1 MTKYNLCVTY
11 NDKLCRI
18 TTCKT
23 PQGADL
29 MLQILQRV
37 YPKYDFEVSKK
48 SVSTDLSD
56 RDSELQQDLR
66 HVLLN
71 PYEYRGNESRLLV
84 IDGGLS

>member
-1 MTKYNLCVTY
+1 MTKYNLCVTH

-37 YPKYDFEVSKK
+37 YPKYDFEMSEKTVR
-48 SVSTDLSD
+48 TDLAD
-56 RDSELQQDLR
+56 MDSELQQDLR

-71 PYEYRGNESRLLV
+71 TYEYRGTESRFVV
-84 IDGGLS
+84 IDGGV

>member
-29 MLQILQRV
+29 MQNILQRV
-37 YPKYDFEVSKK
+37 YPDYNFEVSEKA
-48 SVSTDLSD
+48 VSIDLTD
-56 RDSELQQDLR
+56 RDSDLQQDLQ

-71 PYEYRGNESRLLV
+71 PYEYRGTESRFVV
-84 IDGGLS
+84 IDGGA

>member
-23 PQGADL
+23 PQGANL

-37 YPKYDFEVSKK
+37 YPKYDFEISEK
-48 SVSTDLSD
+48 SVRTDLSNM
-56 RDSELQQDLR
+56 DSELQQDLR

-71 PYEYRGNESRLLV
+71 PYETRVTESRFVV
-84 IDGGLS
+84 IDGGV

>member
-1 MTKYNLCVTY
+1 MTKYNLCVTHNY
-11 NDKLCRI
+11 KLCRI

-37 YPKYDFEVSKK
+37 YPKYDFEMSEKTVR
-48 SVSTDLSD
+48 TDLAD
-56 RDSELQQDLR
+56 MDSELQQDLR

-71 PYEYRGNESRLLV
+71 PYEYRGTESRFVV
-84 IDGGLS
+84 IDGGV